1 MNSLEGYPRYVGM
14 DFFGCR
20 NAWVNPWRIRNTY
33 SPFFSKRFFGIEEEN
48 LGSDFLKAIKSS
60 LQPLLILIIL
70 ISFIFSGKLQYVFSD
85 LAPPVQLYSYL
96 FCTFFPPSEWNLGP
110 GLIAYDWG
118 WDFELVLHKQ
128 NQSGLGHLPQLLGFP
143 PSSMF
148 SSILL
153 GVFEECHQPE
163 RRQISLSAVLKSWL
177 LLYDKLTDVYILE
190 FFSII
195 QFPGNWLTFTL
206 N

>member
-1 MNSLEGYPRYVGM
+1 MENQKHVFPI
-14 DFFGCR
+14 FFKKVF
-20 NAWVNPWRIRNTY
+20 WHWRGKSWIRLFKSDKIIASTFTHINNTHQ
-33 SPFFSKRFFGIEEEN
+33 FHLLRKITICFLR
-48 LGSDFLKAIKSS
+48 LGTSRAA
-60 LQPLLILIIL
+60 ILIFIL
-70 ISFIFSGKLQYVFSD
+70 HI
-85 LAPPVQLYSYL
+85 
-96 FCTFFPPSEWNLGP
+96 FPPSEWNLGP